1 MARTALHFPEALTD
15 QIQLRTEDGQEY
27 IFDAVR
33 KKWLVC
39 TPEEWV
45 RQHAVQYLIVL
56 GYSIH
61 HLQIES
67 GLKTGFNSKR
77 SDIIANI
84 GGKPEILVEC
94 KAPEVKL
101 SQETFNQA
109 FNYNNTIGA
118 PIIWLTNGLQN
129 LYWDCTS
136 GKQLKQ
142 LPSCG

>member
-84 GGKPEILVEC
+84 GGQPEILVEC

-118 PIIWLTNGLQN
+118 PIIWLTNGIQN

-136 GKQLKQ
+136 GKQLQQ

>member
-15 QIQLRTEDGQEY
+15 QIQLKAEDGQEY

-33 KKWLVC
+33 KKWLVR

-45 RQHAVQYLIVL
+45 RQHAVQYLVAL

-61 HLQIES
+61 HLQVES

-84 GGKPEILVEC
+84 DGKPEVLVEC
-94 KAPEVKL
+94 KAPEVPL
-101 SQETFNQA
+101 SQKTFNQA

-118 PIIWLTNGLQN
+118 PLIWLTNGLQH
-129 LYWDCTS
+129 LYWDC
-136 GKQLKQ
+136 KNNRQLEQ
-142 LPSCG
+142 LPNNA

>member
-1 MARTALHFPEALTD
+1 VARTALHFPEALTH
-15 QIQLRTEDGQEY
+15 QIQLKTREGEEF

-45 RQHAVQYLIVL
+45 RQHAVQYLMAL

-84 GGKPEILVEC
+84 GGKPKILVEC

-118 PIIWLTNGLQN
+118 PIIWLTNGIQN
-129 LYWDCTS
+129 LYWDCSTS
-136 GKQLKQ
+136 KQLQQ
-142 LPSCG
+142 LPFCS

>member
-1 MARTALHFPEALTD
+1 MARSILNFPEALTPH
-15 QIQLRTEDGQEY
+15 IQLKEDDGQDF

-45 RQHAVQYLIVL
+45 RQHAVQYLVAL

-61 HLQIES
+61 HLQVES

-84 GGKPEILVEC
+84 DGKPEVLVEC
-94 KAPEVKL
+94 KASEVAL
-101 SQETFNQA
+101 SQKTFNQA

-118 PIIWLTNGLQN
+118 PLIWLTNGLQH
-129 LYWDCTS
+129 LYWDC
-136 GKQLKQ
+136 KNNRQLEQ
-142 LPSCG
+142 LPKNA

>member
-1 MARTALHFPEALTD
+1 MARTALHFSQALTD

-45 RQHAVQYLIVL
+45 RQHAVQYLIAL

-61 HLQIES
+61 HLQVES

-129 LYWDCTS
+129 LYWDCAS
-136 GKQLKQ
+136 GKQLQQ
-142 LPSCG
+142 LPACG

>member
-1 MARTALHFPEALTD
+1 MTVHL
-15 QIQLRTEDGQEY
+15 QLQEEDGQEL

-45 RQHAVQYLIVL
+45 RQHAVQYLVAL

-84 GGKPEILVEC
+84 DGQPEVLVEC
-94 KAPEVKL
+94 KAPQVPL
-101 SQETFNQA
+101 SQKTFNQA
-109 FNYNNTIGA
+109 FNYNTTINA
-118 PIIWLTNGLQN
+118 PFIWLTNGVQHLF
-129 LYWDCTS
+129 WDC
-136 GKQLKQ
+136 KDDIQLEK
-142 LPSCG
+142 LPERI

>member
-1 MARTALHFPEALTD
+1 MARTALHFPEALTNE
-15 QIQLRTEDGQEY
+15 IQLKTEEGQEY

-45 RQHAVQYLIVL
+45 RQHAVQYLIAL

-77 SDIIANI
+77 SDIIANV
-84 GGKPEILVEC
+84 GGKPKILVEC

-101 SQETFNQA
+101 SQDTFNQA

-129 LYWDCTS
+129 LYWDCAES
-136 GKQLKQ
+136 KQLQQ
-142 LPSCG
+142 LPTCG

>member
-1 MARTALHFPEALTD
+1 MARSPLNFPRSLTVHL
-15 QIQLRTEDGQEY
+15 QLQEEDGQEL

-45 RQHAVQYLIVL
+45 RQHAVQYLVAL

-84 GGKPEILVEC
+84 DGQPEVLVEC
-94 KAPEVKL
+94 KAPQVPL
-101 SQETFNQA
+101 SQKTFNQA
-109 FNYNNTIGA
+109 FNYNTTINA
-118 PIIWLTNGLQN
+118 PFIWLTNGVQHLF
-129 LYWDCTS
+129 WDC
-136 GKQLKQ
+136 KDDIQLEK
-142 LPSCG
+142 LPERI

>member
-1 MARTALHFPEALTD
+1 MARTALHFPEALTNE
-15 QIQLRTEDGQEY
+15 IQLKTEDGQEY

-45 RQHAVQYLIVL
+45 RQHAVQYLIAL

-61 HLQIES
+61 HLQVES

-136 GKQLKQ
+136 GKQLQQ
-142 LPSCG
+142 LPARD

>member
-15 QIQLRTEDGQEY
+15 QIQLKTEDGQEF

-45 RQHAVQYLIVL
+45 RQHAVQYLIAL

-77 SDIIANI
+77 SDIIANV
-84 GGKPEILVEC
+84 GGKPEILIEC

-101 SQETFNQA
+101 SQDTFNQA

-129 LYWDCTS
+129 LYWDCKG
-136 GKQLKQ
+136 GKQLLQ
-142 LPSCG
+142 LPARD

>member
-1 MARTALHFPEALTD
+1 MVRSALNFPESLTLH
-15 QIQLRTEDGQEY
+15 IQLKEDDGQEL

-45 RQHAVQYLIVL
+45 RQHAVQYLVAL

-67 GLKTGFNSKR
+67 GLTTGFNSKR

-84 GGKPEILVEC
+84 DGKPEVLVEC
-94 KAPEVKL
+94 KAPEVAL
-101 SQETFNQA
+101 SQKTFNQA

-118 PIIWLTNGLQN
+118 PLIWLTNGLQH
-129 LYWDCTS
+129 LYWDC
-136 GKQLKQ
+136 KNNRQLEQ
-142 LPSCG
+142 LPKNA

>member
-1 MARTALHFPEALTD
+1 MARTALHFPEALTNE
-15 QIQLRTEDGQEY
+15 IQLKTEEGQEY

-45 RQHAVQYLIVL
+45 RQHAVQYLIAL

-77 SDIIANI
+77 SDIIANV

-101 SQETFNQA
+101 SQDTFNQA

-129 LYWDCTS
+129 LYWDCAES
-136 GKQLKQ
+136 KQLQQ
-142 LPSCG
+142 LPTCG

>member
-15 QIQLRTEDGQEY
+15 QIQLRTEDGQDY

-45 RQHAVQYLIVL
+45 RQHAVQYLIAL

-136 GKQLKQ
+136 GKQLQQ

>member
-1 MARTALHFPEALTD
+1 MARTVLHFPQALTD
-15 QIQLRTEDGQEY
+15 QIQLKTGDGQEY
-27 IFDAVR
+27 IFDTVR

-45 RQHAVQYLIVL
+45 RQHAVQYLIAL
-56 GYSIH
+56 GYSVH

-129 LYWDCTS
+129 LYWDCTA
-136 GKQLKQ
+136 GQQLQQ
-142 LPSCG
+142 LPCCD

>member
-1 MARTALHFPEALTD
+1 MARAVLHFPEALTAS
-15 QIQLRTEDGQEY
+15 IQLKEQEGQEL

-45 RQHAVQYLIVL
+45 RQHAVQYLVAL

-77 SDIIANI
+77 SDIIANTN
-84 GGKPEILVEC
+84 GKPEVLVEC
-94 KAPEVKL
+94 KAPEVAL
-101 SQETFNQA
+101 SQKTFNQA

-118 PIIWLTNGLQN
+118 PLIWLTNGLQH
-129 LYWDCTS
+129 LYWDC
-136 GKQLKQ
+136 KNNRQLEQ
-142 LPSCG
+142 LPAKV

>member
-1 MARTALHFPEALTD
+1 VARTALHFAEALTD
-15 QIQLRTEDGQEY
+15 QIQLKIEEGQEY
-27 IFDAVR
+27 VFDAVR

-45 RQHAVQYLIVL
+45 RQHAVQYLIAL

-129 LYWDCTS
+129 LYWDCKA
-136 GKQLKQ
+136 GKQVHEL
-142 LPSCG
+142 SARN

>member
-1 MARTALHFPEALTD
+1 VARTALHFPEALTD
-15 QIQLRTEDGQEY
+15 QIQLKTEDGQEF

-45 RQHAVQYLIVL
+45 RQHAVQYLIAL

-77 SDIIANI
+77 SDIIANV
-84 GGKPEILVEC
+84 GGKPEILIEC

-101 SQETFNQA
+101 SQDTFNQA

-129 LYWDCTS
+129 LYWDCKG
-136 GKQLKQ
+136 GKQLLQ
-142 LPSCG
+142 LPARD

>member
-1 MARTALHFPEALTD
+1 VARAALHFPEALTAC
-15 QIQLRTEDGQEY
+15 IQLKKEGDQEL

-45 RQHAVQYLIVL
+45 RQHAVQYLVAL

-61 HLQIES
+61 HLQVES

-84 GGKPEILVEC
+84 DGKPEVLVEC
-94 KAPEVKL
+94 KAPEVPL
-101 SQETFNQA
+101 SQKTFNQA

-118 PIIWLTNGLQN
+118 PLIWLTNGLQH
-129 LYWDCTS
+129 LYWDC
-136 GKQLKQ
+136 KNNRQLEQ
-142 LPSCG
+142 LPNNA

>member
-136 GKQLKQ
+136 GKQLQQ